1 MQETLDNLVERYPQ
15 LAESRE
21 DIVSAFGLLC
31 GCFQNGG
38 KLLVAGNGGS
48 AADAD
53 HIVGELM
60 KGFRMKRPLA
70 DEDKASL
77 VAADALMGG
86 KLAAT
91 LQGALPAISL
101 SAHTALMTAFGNDC
115 DPALAFAQQV
125 KGYGRRGDVLM
136 AISTSGNSGNILYAA
151 VAAKAAGMK
160 VIGLSG
166 KGGGRL
172 SEIADVCICVPETEC
187 FKVQELHLPVYHALC
202 LMLESRF
209 FKE

>member
-1 MQETLDNLVERYPQ
+1 M
-15 LAESRE
+15 
-21 DIVSAFGLLC
+21 
-31 GCFQNGG
+31 
-38 KLLVAGNGGS
+38 AGNGGS

-70 DEDKASL
+70 DKDKASL

-86 KLAAT
+86 KLAAN

-125 KGYGRRGDVLM
+125 KGYGSRGDVLM

-202 LMLESRF
+202 LMLENRF